1 MKKFSKAIKKGFTLV
16 ELVVVIAIIAILAAV
31 SVGGYFIYI
40 AQAQQAELTTMKAEV
55 ITLVKSFTVAKT
67 YNDVTLTY
75 GTNGLTA
82 MKGAVAAPAEEA
94 TKALKAVIDENHSA
108 SEKDANEG
116 FVAVY
121 TLGTTEAVNALNA
134 GIKDGIVSDTA
145 IVKSALTTN
154 ATKIVRGICA
164 VMETKTVG
172 EITETTSTVKSVW
185 YVSSYEQAIS
195 IVL

>member
-1 MKKFSKAIKKGFTLV
+1 MNKFLKSVKKGFTLV

-40 AQAQQAELTTMKAEV
+40 GQAQQAELTTMKAEV

-67 YNDVTLTY
+67 YEGVTFTY

-82 MKGAVAAPAEEA
+82 MKGTVAASAVDA
-94 TKALKAVIDENHSA
+94 TTALQAVINENHA
-108 SEKDANEG
+108 KSEK
-116 FVAVY
+116 
-121 TLGTTEAVNALNA
+121 
-134 GIKDGIVSDTA
+134 KDGNFVTTYTKVEGIPKDEIYSG
-145 IVKSALTTN
+145 LTLNPTF
-154 ATKIVRGICA
+154 TMRGICA
-164 VMETKTVG
+164 VMD
-172 EITETTSTVKSVW
+172 ETTTSLVKSVW

>member
-1 MKKFSKAIKKGFTLV
+1 MNKFLKSVKKGFTLV

-67 YNDVTLTY
+67 YEGVKFTY

-82 MKGAVAAPAEEA
+82 MKGTVAASAEDA
-94 TKALKAVIDENHSA
+94 TKALQAVIDENHA
-108 SEKDANEG
+108 DSEKTG
-116 FVAVY
+116 GHFVTTY
-121 TLGTTEAVNALNA
+121 TAVN
-134 GIKDGIVSDTA
+134 GTEKDGILS
-145 IVKSALTTN
+145 KLTFGKTEVF
-154 ATKIVRGICA
+154 TMRGICA
-164 VMETKTVG
+164 VMD
-172 EITETTSTVKSVW
+172 TSTVKSVW